1 MPRGFTEQE
10 KRAIREKLIEK
21 GRQHFERF
29 GVRKTNVADLARE
42 AGIAKGSFYLF
53 FESKEDLFLTI
64 NEAFDKKLQ
73 REISRRLEKSQNPKE
88 TLRKFLLH
96 VLDLFEID
104 PMLKLAV
111 NKEEFESLS
120 RKIPPDKFRRHQE
133 STMAFLTRLVE
144 RWQQD
149 GIIRDYDPK
158 VIVGAVK
165 SLYFVVL
172 HRDFIGKAVF
182 RQVADLLIDSLVVN
196 LAVDKGAPLTKG
208 Q

>member
-10 KRAIREKLIEK
+10 KRLIRKKLIEK
-21 GRQHFERF
+21 GREHFERF

-64 NEAFDKKLQ
+64 NEEFDKQLQ
-73 REISRRLEKSQNPKE
+73 REVALRLEKSQNPKE
-88 TLRKFLLH
+88 TLREFLLY

-104 PMLKLAV
+104 PMLRLAV

-120 RKIPPDKFRRHQE
+120 HKIPAENFRRHQE

-158 VIVGAVK
+158 VIVGVVK

-172 HRDFIGKAVF
+172 HRDFIGEAIF
-182 RQVADLLIDSLVVN
+182 RQVADLLIDSLVGN
-196 LAVDKGAPLTKG
+196 LAIDRE
-208 Q
+208 